1 MKRYVL
7 ISEEGV
13 VETDTTSLA
22 RAKQYVEAALVDKPT
37 GYTVA
42 IYQHVLTGS
51 KTGVVFS
58 KDGCIKRTNGKAKPK
73 AKAKPKS
80 KAKSKPIAKT
90 HEEWTAEEISSL
102 KGLFNA
108 GYARGYLGKAF
119 PRHTP
124 HGVDSMRKKLGL
136 TYRGGR
142 RSKGATS

>member
-37 GYTVA
+37 GYTVS

-58 KDGCIKRTNGKAKPK
+58 KDGCTKRTNGKAKPK
-73 AKAKPKS
+73 AK
-80 KAKSKPIAKT
+80 PIAKT
-90 HEEWTAEEISSL
+90 REEWTEEEISTL
-102 KGLFNA
+102 KALFGESYN
-108 GYARGYLGKAF
+108 RGHLCKAF
-119 PRHTP
+119 PRHTSA
-124 HGVDSMRKKLGL
+124 GVDYKRKQLGL
-136 TYRGGR
+136 KYRAGR
-142 RSKGATS
+142 RSKYAGKYAPKK